1 MPNVVVETGISLQ
14 DYLGVRGSIQLIQNL
29 DDGTTLA
36 ELVTAGQTLQTTLD
50 AATGAAIVGQRVTVK
65 PALAGGLK
73 AAVPGA
79 DLERTLL
86 INFAQSGLASRYGID
101 IPGIN
106 PAHLSGGRPN
116 PADAAV
122 IALVAL
128 IEGNYTSAALNALT
142 AVRDYA
148 TTFRKHKRGLDRVAT
163 VAA

>member
-1 MPNVVVETGISLQ
+1 MPNAVVETGISLQ
-14 DYLGVRGSIQLIQNL
+14 DYLGVRGSLQFVQNL
-29 DDGTTLA
+29 DDGTTIA
-36 ELVTAGQTLQTTLD
+36 DLVTAGQTLQTTVD
-50 AATGAAIVGQRVTVK
+50 AVTGAAIVGQRITVK
-65 PALAGGLK
+65 PALAGTLK
-73 AAVPGA
+73 AAVVGS

-86 INFAQSGLASRYGID
+86 INFAQSGLTSKYGID
-101 IPGIN
+101 IPGVN

-148 TTFRKHKRGLDRVAT
+148 TTFRKHRSGLDRVAT
-163 VAA
+163 VAV

>member
-14 DYLGVRGSIQLIQNL
+14 DYVGVRGSIQFMQNL

-36 ELVTAGQTLQTTLD
+36 ALVTAGQLMQTTLD
-50 AATGAAIVGQRVTVK
+50 GATGAAIIGQRLTVK

-73 AAVPGA
+73 VAVAGA
-79 DLERTLL
+79 DLEKTLL
-86 INFAQSGLASRYGID
+86 INFAQAGLANKYGID
-101 IPGIN
+101 ILGIN
-106 PAHLSGGRPN
+106 PAHLTDGRPN
-116 PADAAV
+116 PADAAI

-148 TTFRKHKRGLDRVAT
+148 TTFRKRRRGLVRVAT
-163 VAA
+163 VA